1 MDLSGIQRS
10 STLLRM
16 FVVFRLLQEC
26 KQQSWIF
33 MLKVIRYVI
42 QNKVNQTFTLVKLE
56 NLFKMLSENWLL
68 VPSVVFE
75 LSHIYMNMMLEIWCF
90 EIKKLFTVDVFT
102 VI

>member
-1 MDLSGIQRS
+1 MDLSGMQRS

-16 FVVFRLLQEC
+16 FVVVRLLQEC

-33 MLKVIRYVI
+33 MLKVIIYVI

-56 NLFKMLSENWLL
+56 SLFKVLSENWLL

-75 LSHIYMNMMLEIWCF
+75 LSHIYEYDVGNMMFWN
-90 EIKKLFTVDVFT
+90 
-102 VI
+102 

>member
-1 MDLSGIQRS
+1 MDLSGMQRS

-16 FVVFRLLQEC
+16 FVVVRLLQEC

-56 NLFKMLSENWLL
+56 NLFKMLSEKKTDFWFL
-68 VPSVVFE
+68 VLFLNKV
-75 LSHIYMNMMLEIWCF
+75 IYMIWCF

-102 VI
+102 II